1 MALMDHGQGIAST
14 DGIRQMGRTHRIEQI
29 NPFLHHLR
37 HQRIVFAQLDEFLF
51 VPMVLDRDE
60 FLRLPFVDEPPPVVR
75 VERDGDVVV
84 RVQRHDDHLALLCED
99 GAHPGFRLVVFGFGG
114 FRGGGRD
121 AAARSAATAAGGA
134 SSDGAVLFVEGRAD
148 DHSKL
153 VLFGGDA
160 DELIGLTALAEE
172 IVLRVWDE
180 GPVGAGLSLVRAAG

>member
-1 MALMDHGQGIAST
+1 MDDGQGIAPT
-14 DGIRQMGRTHRIEQI
+14 DGIRQVGRTHRIEQI

-37 HQRIVFAQLDEFLF
+37 HQRVVFAQLDEFLL

-84 RVQRHDDHLALLCED
+84 RVQRHDDHLALLREN
-99 GAHPGFRLVVFGFGG
+99 GAHPRLRLVVFGFGG

-121 AAARSAATAAGGA
+121 AAARSAAAAGGA
-134 SSDGAVLFVEGRAD
+134 SSDGAVLLVEGRAD
-148 DHSKL
+148 DHSEL

-160 DELIGLTALAEE
+160 DELVGFTALAEE
-172 IVLRVWDE
+172 IVLRVGDE
-180 GPVGAGLSLVRAAG
+180 GSVGAGLSLVRAAG

>member
-14 DGIRQMGRTHRIEQI
+14 DGIRQMGRTQRIEQI

-37 HQRIVFAQLDEFLF
+37 HQRVMFAQLDEFLF

-60 FLRLPFVDEPPPVVR
+60 FLRLPFVDQPPPVVR

-84 RVQRHDDHLALLCED
+84 RVQRHDDHLALLRED
-99 GAHPGFRLVVFGFGG
+99 GAHPGFRLVVFSFGG

-121 AAARSAATAAGGA
+121 AAARSAAAASGA
-134 SSDGAVLFVEGRAD
+134 SSNGAVLFVEWRAD
-148 DHSKL
+148 DHSEL
-153 VLFGGDA
+153 VLFGGDV
-160 DELIGLTALAEE
+160 DELVGFTALAEE

-180 GPVGAGLSLVRAAG
+180 RSVGAGLSLVGAAG